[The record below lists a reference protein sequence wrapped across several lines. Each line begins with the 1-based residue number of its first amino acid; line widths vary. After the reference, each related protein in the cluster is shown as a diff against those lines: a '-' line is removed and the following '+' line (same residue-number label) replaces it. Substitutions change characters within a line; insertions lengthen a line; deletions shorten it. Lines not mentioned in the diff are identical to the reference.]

1 MTTKG
6 SQTIVLAKHVTWP
19 RWHRQVTR
27 QKVESQNG
35 RNKKKKDAKFSKKG
49 HFLPPD
55 THIYV
60 CVLGGKNCLFLIK
73 FDMLFSWFLRFPRSQ
88 NNEILINDF
97 PIRMKVT
104 KLICDGT
111 LVKVNKLIRDG
122 LRNLV
127 SFVQFKKRE
136 KHPWR
141 NVTFT

>member
-1 MTTKG
+1 M
-6 SQTIVLAKHVTWP
+6 
-19 RWHRQVTR
+19 
-27 QKVESQNG
+27 
-35 RNKKKKDAKFSKKG
+35 
-49 HFLPPD
+49 
-55 THIYV
+55 
-60 CVLGGKNCLFLIK
+60 
-73 FDMLFSWFLRFPRSQ
+73 FSWFLRFPRSQ

-141 NVTFT
+141 NVTFK